1 MLRRKQTRRVKEKRM
16 VTEELSEEAILNPD
30 WKDKERSSYDQNE
43 GKTNIPGNCSSKS
56 LSRNNLSTKLR
67 TERW

>member
-1 MLRRKQTRRVKEKRM
+1 MLRRKQTRKVKEKRM
-16 VTEELSEEAILNPD
+16 VKEELSEEAILNPD

-56 LSRNNLSTKLR
+56 S
-67 TERW
+67 EQEQPEH